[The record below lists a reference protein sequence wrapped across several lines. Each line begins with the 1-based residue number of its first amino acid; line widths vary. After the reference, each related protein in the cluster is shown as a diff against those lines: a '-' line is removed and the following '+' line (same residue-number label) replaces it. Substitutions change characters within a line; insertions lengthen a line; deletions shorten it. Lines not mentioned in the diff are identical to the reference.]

1 MRLPKFRCKNK
12 IGNWC
17 FFTVLHNGNVNEEN
31 FDLETL
37 SQFTGLLDKQ
47 GVEIYEGDILAG
59 CNGSIN
65 GTGWNWGN
73 YSISF
78 KDGKFDVPLWGTF
91 EHYDSTHWFE
101 VIGNIYQNPELLE
114 QTKCGS

>member
-1 MRLPKFRCKNK
+1 ME
-12 IGNWC
+12 IGV

-73 YSISF
+73 YLVSF

-91 EHYDSTHWFE
+91 EHHDSTHWFE
-101 VIGNIYQNPELLE
+101 VIGNIYEHEYLL
-114 QTKCGS
+114 KD

>member
-1 MRLPKFRCKNK
+1 MRLPKFRCKSK

-47 GVEIYEGDILAG
+47 GVEIYEGDILKRG
-59 CNGSIN
+59 DTTLVVKWEDDY
-65 GTGWNWGN
+65 TGFGISS
-73 YSISF
+73 YSAI
-78 KDGKFDVPLWGTF
+78 D
-91 EHYDSTHWFE
+91 YE
-101 VIGNIYQNPELLE
+101 VSSNIYEHPHLLE
-114 QTKCGS
+114 ESND